1 MRILVTGGAGF
12 IGSHLVDALIKRG
25 HQVHIWD
32 DLSSGFRAFVH
43 PKARLHSIDIAS
55 PAAERAA
62 ATLKPQVVFHLAAQK
77 DVRLSVED
85 PVFDATVNVIGLL
98 RLVTG
103 LRKAGGVKK
112 FIFASTGGAIY
123 GGAEKIPTPEET
135 SAQPFSPYGASKL
148 ASEAYLGAYRTT
160 GLLPAVSLR
169 FANVYGPRQTAKSE
183 TGVIAVWAERLL
195 AGERPVVYG
204 DGKQTRDFVYVGDVV
219 RALLLGMTRRATGAV
234 NIGTGRETSLN
245 TLLSKMTAVVGE
257 DLRPMYA
264 PAKPGEERRS
274 CLSPRRAKTLLGW
287 TPHMSLE
294 HGLEQ
299 SIAWMRTWQADAG
312 KGAHGHS
319 STRRR

>member
-43 PKARLHSIDIAS
+43 PKARLHNINIAT

-62 ATLKPQVVFHLAAQK
+62 AALKPQVVFHLAAQK

-123 GGAEKIPTPEET
+123 GGAEQIPTPEET
-135 SAQPFSPYGASKL
+135 LAQPLSPYGASKL

-160 GLLPAVSLR
+160 GRLPAMSLR

-195 AGERPVVYG
+195 TGQRPVVYG

-219 RALLLGMTRRATGAV
+219 RALLLAMTRRATGAV

-264 PAKPGEERRS
+264 PAKLGEERRS

-287 TPHMSLE
+287 TPQMSLE

-299 SIAWMRTWQADAG
+299 SIVWMRTWQSGAG